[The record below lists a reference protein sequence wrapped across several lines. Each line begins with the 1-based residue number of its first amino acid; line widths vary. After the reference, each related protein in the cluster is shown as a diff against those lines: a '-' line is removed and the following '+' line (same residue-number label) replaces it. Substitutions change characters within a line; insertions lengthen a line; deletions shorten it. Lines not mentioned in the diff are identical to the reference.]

1 MAGELE
7 LAGVAID
14 AEGGHVVGSL
24 VAAVE
29 KLAGGVK
36 AEAAWVV
43 AVRPGFVD
51 VGEVAGWAD
60 GEDGDAVVEPVAG
73 VDEAAIG

>member
-1 MAGELE
+1 MALSLGFREVGEGDHRWVADGGVLAGELE

-51 VGEVAGWAD
+51 VGEVAG
-60 GEDGDAVVEPVAG
+60 
-73 VDEAAIG
+73 